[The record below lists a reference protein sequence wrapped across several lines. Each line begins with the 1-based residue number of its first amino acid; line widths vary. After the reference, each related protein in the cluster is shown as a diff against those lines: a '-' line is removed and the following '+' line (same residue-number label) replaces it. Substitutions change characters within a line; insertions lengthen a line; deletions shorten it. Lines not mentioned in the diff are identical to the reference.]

1 MKTKRFLS
9 LVLLSAVVV
18 SCLGISTEA
27 AEYQGEVITYAVDA
41 TGSFNM
47 DVPANTTVKAKSSF
61 PLEVG
66 EVVTIKAT
74 YSPFSASVDFG
85 LIAPDNLFYGL
96 NTKSGSFDE
105 AIEVTQR

>member
-47 DVPANTTVKAKSSF
+47 DVPTRRSRYPHLLPQDA
-61 PLEVG
+61 
-66 EVVTIKAT
+66 
-74 YSPFSASVDFG
+74 
-85 LIAPDNLFYGL
+85 
-96 NTKSGSFDE
+96 
-105 AIEVTQR
+105 